1 MTRKEKN
8 AILKEIQELEKEVN
22 VKVLRA
28 LGFDV
33 LSNGY
38 IIDQDSMRKVS
49 FKRKYLKYSSTGEVA
64 MHHNDLE
71 FDPVNNIRLMIELFS
86 IFLKKEEEENGLY
99 IEIYY
104 TKPVDPDKTM
114 IEAHV
119 PNPMGSTDLIRSEP
133 FKLQTLC
140 YIEFIYGI
148 AGIQDPI
155 SLQELNRL
163 DELKSYEV

>member
-38 IIDQDSMRKVS
+38 IIDQDNMKKVS
-49 FKRKYLKYSSTGEVA
+49 FKRKYLKYSHTGVVA

-71 FDPVNNIRLMIELFS
+71 FDPVNNIRLMIELFN

-104 TKPVDPDKTM
+104 TKQVSDKTL

-119 PNPMGSTDLIRSEP
+119 PNPMGSTDLIRSES
-133 FKLQTLC
+133 FNLQTLC

-148 AGIQDPI
+148 AGILDPV
-155 SLQELNRL
+155 SSQELKRL
-163 DELKSYEV
+163 DELKSYDL